1 VRHHSAIW
9 VAALAGDL
17 LLASSSRAQTAA
29 PPASYQADSLRLS
42 GRPWHAAET
51 LLAAARR
58 DPNPNAF
65 LIVEGAKA
73 EVHAKRYEHAR
84 TLLAG
89 QPWLLDYLDGEALAL
104 LGQAEYGVGRFA
116 EAAAHFEMA
125 RARAP
130 AARVPLLAVRAGLAF
145 DAAGQTDSAAA
156 AFAAARAGG
165 KLASIDTW
173 LRVRQARVSRDTAS
187 ADQLLA
193 DLPAPAARDAPVARA
208 RSLLLAGDTTR
219 ALDAFVA
226 AGKGGSLDAVRLA
239 LATGDSARARTM
251 LYGLLARDPL
261 SDDAAAGVSLA
272 LGPLPPRAAAEHVAM
287 ARALNRRGSLR
298 DARIHFEHALRKG
311 DSSAATLLLYGE
323 LLVSSGL
330 LREAVRAFAGAARD
344 STARPLATYRR
355 ARVLVRLGDS
365 TAIPALSGFAERYPT
380 DSAAPGALYIMG
392 DMQDGRDDWVQAGRW
407 YGELIKRYPAD
418 ARASLA
424 RFRLAAH
431 AEATGDPDSAA
442 SLYQAEIDATG
453 PQRTAARFWLGKMA
467 AARGDSAKAR
477 SIWLALAREDS
488 LGYYGMRARRE
499 TDLPPLAFAAPS
511 GAPPPPS
518 SAVAAGLARIDTLLL
533 AGLDSEAQAEVRV
546 VLAHP
551 PADLDARLAWSEG
564 LGIRGYGSAAVRLG
578 WQAALLAPGDTRVLR
593 AIFPWPNRA
602 AVEAE
607 AQEFGVDAL
616 LLVALV
622 RQESVFD
629 VQALSPAGARGLA
642 QLLPSTATLMARGL
656 DVAFYP
662 DWITVP
668 DLNLHL
674 GAAHLAELLRRFG
687 RIDAAVAAYNAGPT
701 PVRRW
706 LERAGANDPDR
717 FIELIPYPE
726 TRGYVRTLLRNR
738 ELYRALY
745 EP

>member
-1 VRHHSAIW
+1 MRHNALWI
-9 VAALAGDL
+9 AALAGDL
-17 LLASSSRAQTAA
+17 LLASSSRAQTPA
-29 PPASYQADSLRLS
+29 PPDHTATYLADSLRLS

-84 TLLAG
+84 ALLAG
-89 QPWLLDYLDGEALAL
+89 QPWLLDYLDGEALAVL
-104 LGQAEYGVGRFA
+104 AQAEFGVGRFA
-116 EAAAHFEMA
+116 EAAVHFQMA

-145 DAAGQTDSAAA
+145 DAAGQADSAAA

-165 KLASIDTW
+165 NLASIDTW
-173 LRVRQARVSRDTAS
+173 LRVRQARVTRDTAAVS
-187 ADQLLA
+187 QLVADV
-193 DLPAPAARDAPVARA
+193 PAPAARDVPVARA

-219 ALDAFVA
+219 ALEAFA
-226 AGKGGSLDAVRLA
+226 KAGKGLDAARLA
-239 LATGDSARARTM
+239 LATGDSARARTL
-251 LYGLLARDPL
+251 LYSLLTRDPL
-261 SDDAAAGVSLA
+261 SDDAAAGVGLA
-272 LGPLPPRAAAEHVAM
+272 LGPLPPRAPDEHVAM
-287 ARALNRRGSLR
+287 ARALNRRSSVR
-298 DARIHFEHALRKG
+298 DARIHVEHALRAG

-323 LLVSSGL
+323 LLVSSGQ
-330 LREAVRAFAGAARD
+330 LRDAVRAYVAAARD
-344 STARPLATYRR
+344 SAARPLAIYRR

-365 TAIPALSGFAERYPT
+365 TAIPALSGFSYSYPA
-380 DSAAPGALYIMG
+380 DSAAPGALYILG
-392 DMQDGRDDWVQAGRW
+392 DMQDGRDDWAQASRW
-407 YGELIKRYPAD
+407 YTELIGRYPSD
-418 ARASLA
+418 QRASLA
-424 RFRLAAH
+424 RFRLAAR
-431 AEATGDPDSAA
+431 AESAGHPDSAA
-442 SLYQAEIDATG
+442 ALYQSEIDASG

-467 AARGDSAKAR
+467 AARGDSEKAR
-477 SIWLALAREDS
+477 TTWLALAHEDS

-499 TDLPPLAFAAPS
+499 TKLPPLVFSAPVVTTT
-511 GAPPPPS
+511 PPPQVS
-518 SAVAAGLARIDTLLL
+518 AGLARIDTLLL
-533 AGLDSEAQAEVRV
+533 AGLDSEAQVEVRV
-546 VLAHP
+546 VLARP
-551 PADLDARLAWSEG
+551 PTELAALLAWSEG
-564 LGIRGYGSAAVRLG
+564 LGLRGFGSAGVRLG

-616 LLVALV
+616 LLAALV

-629 VQALSPAGARGLA
+629 VEALSPAGARGLA
-642 QLLPSTATLMARGL
+642 QLLPSTASLMARGL
-656 DVAFYP
+656 DVTFYP
-662 DWITVP
+662 EWITVP

-674 GAAHLAELLRRFG
+674 GAAHLADLLRRFG
-687 RIDAAVAAYNAGPT
+687 RMDAAIAAYNAGPT

-706 LERAGANDPDR
+706 LDRAGASDPDR

-726 TRGYVRTLLRNR
+726 TRGYVRSLLRNR

-745 EP
+745 P

>member
-1 VRHHSAIW
+1 VRRHRAIW
-9 VAALAGDL
+9 IAALAGDL
-17 LLASSSRAQTAA
+17 VLASSSRAQTAA

-104 LGQAEYGVGRFA
+104 LGQAEYGVGHFA
-116 EAAAHFEMA
+116 DAATHFQMA
-125 RARAP
+125 RARAL

-145 DAAGQTDSAAA
+145 DAAGQADSAAA

-187 ADQLLA
+187 ATQLLA

-208 RSLLLAGDTTR
+208 RSLLLAGDSAR

-239 LATGDSARARTM
+239 LATGDSARGRTM

-287 ARALNRRGSLR
+287 ARALNRRSSLR
-298 DARIHFEHALRKG
+298 DARIHLEHALRRG

-330 LREAVRAFAGAARD
+330 MRDAVRAFAAAARD
-344 STARPLATYRR
+344 SAARPLAIYRR

-365 TAIPALSGFAERYPT
+365 TAIPVLSGFAAGYPT
-380 DSAAPGALYIMG
+380 DSAAPGALYILA
-392 DMQDGRDDWVQAGRW
+392 DMQDDRDDWGQAGRW

-418 ARASLA
+418 PRASLA

-431 AEATGDPDSAA
+431 AQETGDPDNAA
-442 SLYQAEIDATG
+442 SLYQAEIDAAG

-477 SIWLALAREDS
+477 STWLALAREDS

-499 TDLPPLAFAAPS
+499 TGLPPLAFAAPPAALP
-511 GAPPPPS
+511 APPP
-518 SAVAAGLARIDTLLL
+518 AVAAGLARIDTLLL

-551 PADLDARLAWSEG
+551 PADLDALLAWSEG

-616 LLVALV
+616 LLAALV

-629 VQALSPAGARGLA
+629 VEALSPAGARGLA
-642 QLLPSTATLMARGL
+642 QLLPSTASLMARGL
-656 DVAFYP
+656 DVTFYP

-687 RIDAAVAAYNAGPT
+687 RIDAAIAAYNAGPS

-726 TRGYVRTLLRNR
+726 TRGYVRSLLRNR

>member
-1 VRHHSAIW
+1 MAHGAWRGVHLARRARRDARSVERDRSQRHARIALDVRVGTRRPLLPGSDRVQPLSPDAAVTSGISARGDAREASPIVRHSSALWI
-9 VAALAGDL
+9 AALAGDL
-17 LLASSSRAQTAA
+17 VLASSSRAQTAV
-29 PPASYQADSLRLS
+29 PPDHTATYRADSLRLS

-89 QPWLLDYLDGEALAL
+89 QPWLLDYLDGEALAV

-116 EAAAHFEMA
+116 EAATHFEMA
-125 RARAP
+125 RARAL

-145 DAAGQTDSAAA
+145 DAAGQADSAAA

-251 LYGLLARDPL
+251 LYGLFARDPL

-272 LGPLPPRAAAEHVAM
+272 LGPLPPHAAAEHVAM
-287 ARALNRRGSLR
+287 ARALNRRSSLR

-330 LREAVRAFAGAARD
+330 LREAVRAFAAAARD

-392 DMQDGRDDWVQAGRW
+392 DMQDGRDDWAQASRW

-418 ARASLA
+418 PRASLA

-442 SLYQAEIDATG
+442 SLYQAEIDAAG

-499 TDLPPLAFAAPS
+499 TGLPPLAFAAS
-511 GAPPPPS
+511 GAPPPPPP
-518 SAVAAGLARIDTLLL
+518 AVAAGLARIDTLLL
-533 AGLDSEAQAEVRV
+533 AGLDSA
-546 VLAHP
+546 
-551 PADLDARLAWSEG
+551 
-564 LGIRGYGSAAVRLG
+564 
-578 WQAALLAPGDTRVLR
+578 
-593 AIFPWPNRA
+593 
-602 AVEAE
+602 
-607 AQEFGVDAL
+607 
-616 LLVALV
+616 
-622 RQESVFD
+622 
-629 VQALSPAGARGLA
+629 
-642 QLLPSTATLMARGL
+642 
-656 DVAFYP
+656 
-662 DWITVP
+662 
-668 DLNLHL
+668 
-674 GAAHLAELLRRFG
+674 
-687 RIDAAVAAYNAGPT
+687 
-701 PVRRW
+701 
-706 LERAGANDPDR
+706 
-717 FIELIPYPE
+717 
-726 TRGYVRTLLRNR
+726 
-738 ELYRALY
+738 
-745 EP
+745 